1 LSILIA
7 EGDAVWCDFEC
18 GFGACEERE
27 VAKVSVAYREVVA
40 NGDVVMLEVF
50 VEHRVHI
57 VEAVLR
63 MFVFVEL
70 THDDASHI

>member
-1 LSILIA
+1 MAIA
-7 EGDAVWCDFEC
+7 KCDAIGSDLEG
-18 GFGACEERE
+18 GFGACEEGE

-40 NGDVVMLEVF
+40 NGDAVMLEVF

-57 VEAVLR
+57 VEAIFR

-70 THDDASHI
+70 SHDDASHI